1 MSQIDAISGELR
13 SMRAGVDRARST
25 ASATA
30 QEAEQVATRAAAAGF
45 SGIVAGMSQVRE
57 AIRSIQAGLGNVDG
71 AIDQASTSVVAVPK
85 EGSPAEVIEALNRAA
100 DRVSTAH
107 DGVGSSISSVDEAR
121 TLVLRVLQGG
131 DPGPL
136 LSMLGTIKE
145 ILLLVAQQGGAVK
158 QSLASAVNDA
168 RRTGNSGN

>member
-1 MSQIDAISGELR
+1 MSQTDAISGELR

-25 ASATA
+25 ATATA

-45 SGIVAGMSQVRE
+45 TGIVAGMSQVRE
-57 AIRSIQAGLGNVDG
+57 AIRNVQGGLDNVHV

-85 EGSPAEVIEALNRAA
+85 EASPAEVIEALNCAA
-100 DRVSTAH
+100 DRVDTAH
-107 DGVGSSISSVDEAR
+107 DGVGSSIGKVDDAR
-121 TLVLRVLQGG
+121 TLVVRVLQGG

-158 QSLASAVNDA
+158 QSLASAVHDA
-168 RRTGNSGN
+168 RRTGSSGN